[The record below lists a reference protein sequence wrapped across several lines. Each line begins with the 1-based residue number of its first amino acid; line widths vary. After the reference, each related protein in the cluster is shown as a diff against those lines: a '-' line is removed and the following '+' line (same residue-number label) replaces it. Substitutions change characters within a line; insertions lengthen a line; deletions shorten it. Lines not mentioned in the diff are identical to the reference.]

1 MASNRSPSCRSLLVC
16 MIMFVLSCPASLPA
30 AALSLSVTGGG
41 ALSTFTDSQTVMLT
55 ASLKDDAGRTVSLD
69 GEQVRWSAVSSH
81 VRSKAWARPADRWN
95 GLCWGGN
102 ALSLSEPEEDR
113 LRMAGAAPVGPTA
126 SLTDIVGERDVTVQ
140 ASVTLKKTGATHTA
154 TARVVFGK
162 GPLSVFAG
170 APLKVGTTWKEA
182 VSRCGGK
189 DNPDVETYQPGTR
202 LPSREQL
209 QAVSGAGKGAAFA
222 AGWPQNPPWPPRQ
235 GPIPGAAIPLPR
247 DSDIPPGSE
256 GPYFIYWTGEAEK
269 VRVFARV
276 VYLQSGSAGRYPA
289 AAPIGI
295 AVCLP

>member
-1 MASNRSPSCRSLLVC
+1 
-16 MIMFVLSCPASLPA
+16 
-30 AALSLSVTGGG
+30 
-41 ALSTFTDSQTVMLT
+41 
-55 ASLKDDAGRTVSLD
+55 
-69 GEQVRWSAVSSH
+69 
-81 VRSKAWARPADRWN
+81 
-95 GLCWGGN
+95 
-102 ALSLSEPEEDR
+102 
-113 LRMAGAAPVGPTA
+113 MAGAAPVGPTA

-140 ASVTLKKTGATHTA
+140 ASVTLKKTGTTHTA

-189 DNPDVETYQPGTR
+189 DNPDVETYQPGTC

-209 QAVSGAGKGAAFA
+209 QAVSGARKGAAFA

-276 VYLQSGSAGRYPA
+276 VYLQNGSAGRYPA
-289 AAPIGI
+289 AAPVGI
-295 AVCLP
+295 AVCSP

>member
-1 MASNRSPSCRSLLVC
+1 MVSDRPLPYYSLLVC
-16 MIMFVLSCPASLPA
+16 MMMLALSCPASLSA
-30 AALSLSVTGGG
+30 AAFSLSVKGGG
-41 ALSTFTDSQTVMLT
+41 ALSTFTESQTVTLM
-55 ASLKDDAGRTVSLD
+55 ASLQDDAGRIVSLD
-69 GEQVRWSAVSSH
+69 GEQVRWTAVSSH
-81 VRSKAWARPADRWN
+81 VRSRAWARPADRWN

-102 ALSLSEPEEDR
+102 ALSLSEPEEDG
-113 LRMAGAAPVGPTA
+113 LRMAGAAPVGQTA

-170 APLKVGTTWKEA
+170 APLKIGTTWKDA
-182 VSRCGGK
+182 VFRCGGK

-209 QAVSGAGKGAAFA
+209 QAVSGAKKGAAFA

-289 AAPIGI
+289 AAPTGI

>member
-1 MASNRSPSCRSLLVC
+1 M
-16 MIMFVLSCPASLPA
+16 
-30 AALSLSVTGGG
+30 
-41 ALSTFTDSQTVMLT
+41 
-55 ASLKDDAGRTVSLD
+55 
-69 GEQVRWSAVSSH
+69 
-81 VRSKAWARPADRWN
+81 
-95 GLCWGGN
+95 
-102 ALSLSEPEEDR
+102 
-113 LRMAGAAPVGPTA
+113 
-126 SLTDIVGERDVTVQ
+126 GERDVIVQ
-140 ASVTLKKTGATHTA
+140 TSVTLKKTGETHTA

-170 APLKVGTTWKEA
+170 APLKVGTAWKEA

-295 AVCLP
+295 AVCTP